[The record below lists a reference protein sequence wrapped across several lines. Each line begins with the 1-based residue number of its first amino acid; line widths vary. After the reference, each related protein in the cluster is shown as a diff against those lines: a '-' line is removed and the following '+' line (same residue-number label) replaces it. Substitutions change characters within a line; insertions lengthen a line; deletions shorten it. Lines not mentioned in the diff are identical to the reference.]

1 MKFIYQML
9 LLRDDCNS
17 LLEWHFFLL
26 VFAQQPSY
34 HSPAKVI
41 FLRGYFHHIVLLK
54 KLQWLP
60 TASRRKVQLAK
71 SVRPSCRPLSPSNP
85 VSQVGSLLKPQG
97 ALLLL
102 SPLSLFTML
111 QFLAFFVHHP
121 SLLTIIIQLTP
132 LSRTTLSPFKK
143 SSLIIS
149 ALGTSLSPPPT

>member
-1 MKFIYQML
+1 MAFFPPG
-9 LLRDDCNS
+9 LRS
-17 LLEWHFFLL
+17 ATQLS
-26 VFAQQPSY
+26 QPSQGDFPKGLLPS
-34 HSPAKVI
+34 HSSAQEASTAPHCIQKKSAI
-41 FLRGYFHHIVLLK
+41 SQISQTLLS
-54 KLQWLP
+54 
-60 TASRRKVQLAK
+60 A
-71 SVRPSCRPLSPSNP
+71 PLSPSNP

-111 QFLAFFVHHP
+111 QFLAFFLHHP